1 MNYFIDWTSTISAVS
16 LIIFNILVYILLSVA
31 IFTSILL
38 VLDKSFST
46 LNKLKQ
52 LQQYYFLF
60 VFVLLFLLSLAG
72 VPPLLGF
79 VGKFLLYIQLLA
91 YKSYFLFSVFL
102 LFMYIFVLLSY
113 IILGSCC
120 QAVCCHVY
128 FRSYPAHLLFNI
140 VVLYFYIQNIR
151 FMVSKST
158 NTSPVSS
165 LLNSSIHE
173 DIFLFLLFVM
183 FFNLLGICYFENFL
197 IYLNYWISFEYSV

>member
-1 MNYFIDWTSTISAVS
+1 M
-16 LIIFNILVYILLSVA
+16 
-31 IFTSILL
+31 
-38 VLDKSFST
+38 DKSFST

-91 YKSYFLFSVFL
+91 YKSYFLFSVF
-102 LFMYIFVLLSY
+102 
-113 IILGSCC
+113 
-120 QAVCCHVY
+120 
-128 FRSYPAHLLFNI
+128 LLFNI

-197 IYLNYWISFEYSV
+197 IYLNY

>member
-1 MNYFIDWTSTISAVS
+1 MSAVS
-16 LIIFNILVYILLSVA
+16 LLVFNIIVYIILSVA
-31 IFTSILL
+31 IFTSILII
-38 VLDKSFST
+38 LDKSFST

-91 YKSYFLFSVFL
+91 YKSYLLFTIFL
-102 LFMYIFVLLSY
+102 LFNV
-113 IILGSCC
+113 
-120 QAVCCHVY
+120 
-128 FRSYPAHLLFNI
+128 

-151 FMVSKST
+151 FMVAKNT
-158 NTSPVSS
+158 NISIITNSLTSLINEEV
-165 LLNSSIHE
+165 L
-173 DIFLFLLFVM
+173 LFLLLIM

-197 IYLNYWISFEYSV
+197 IYLNY